1 MTCLITIATKDS
13 GPSTFKETKTTFTS
27 FPSTNTTSTISTTT
41 TTLNGKDNTPK
52 PFLFNSTTA
61 PSSLTSTSNKAA
73 LKREL
78 SDLNKNFIDK
88 LHGAMDKE
96 SSVNLAQVFNK
107 YTESRLKI
115 KKSHS
120 GSSAK
125 DTSEPK
131 KFLFSSTT
139 TSSSLFSTKPVVF
152 GGFGATSDKPVELF
166 TGRKLSVDKSVGLFT
181 GRKQSEDDND
191 DDEYNRQSE
200 EWEAQQEFEGHYNGG
215 EEDEYEEVDENDE
228 NDYIQDDE
236 EERDHDE
243 AEEAEEEEPKPK
255 SIGGFNFGVTEA
267 AKPKPAAFNFGVTF
281 PSSTTTSSTT
291 TITTTTATS
300 GFGGAF
306 SSGGFGGSTGGAFG
320 GFSSKGSS
328 DSAPKTSTPGWS
340 FGQVTTSGATSQS
353 TSAPTSTPSLF
364 STPSNPFSSASSS
377 ITPAP
382 FAPAKPFSFNVPGA
396 STAATTTP
404 APFSGFQVPK
414 ATVASSN
421 EAESDKMPDETKSE
435 LQGDREGEE
444 DEKTVFEV
452 KAKLYA
458 IEGGENKDKG
468 VGQFRVNEN
477 GETKKRRMIMRSTGL
492 GQLMLNSKFFF
503 LFSVGWEEEKT
514 QVLLSCF

>member
-1 MTCLITIATKDS
+1 MACLIIIATKDS
-13 GPSTFKETKTTFTS
+13 GSSTLKETKTTFTS
-27 FPSTNTTSTISTTT
+27 FPSTNTTSTTTAIT
-41 TTLNGKDNTPK
+41 TTLNGKDNTPSFK
-52 PFLFNSTTA
+52 PTTA

-73 LKREL
+73 LKRQL
-78 SDLNKNFIDK
+78 SDLNSNFIDK
-88 LHGAMDKE
+88 LQGAMNKD

-115 KKSHS
+115 KRLLS

-131 KFLFSSTT
+131 KSLFSSTT
-139 TSSSLFSTKPVVF
+139 TTSSSPFSTKPVVF

-166 TGRKLSVDKSVGLFT
+166 TSRKLSVDKSVGLFT
-181 GRKQSEDDND
+181 GRKLSDDDND
-191 DDEYNRQSE
+191 DDEYNRVSE
-200 EWEAQQEFEGHYNGG
+200 EWEAQQEFVGHYNGG
-215 EEDEYEEVDENDE
+215 EEDEYEEADENDE

-236 EERDHDE
+236 EERDVDE
-243 AEEAEEEEPKPK
+243 AEEAEEEKPKPK
-255 SIGGFNFGVTEA
+255 PFGGFNFGVTEA

-291 TITTTTATS
+291 ATTTTTTS

-306 SSGGFGGSTGGAFG
+306 SSGGFGASTGGAFG

-328 DSAPKTSTPGWS
+328 DSAPKTSTPSWS
-340 FGQVTTSGATSQS
+340 FGQVTSSGAPSLS
-353 TSAPTSTPSLF
+353 TSAPATPPSLF

-382 FAPAKPFSFNVPGA
+382 FAPAKPFSFAVPG
-396 STAATTTP
+396 TATAATAATATTTP
-404 APFSGFQVPK
+404 APFTGFQVPK
-414 ATVASSN
+414 APAAASSN
-421 EAESDKMPDETKSE
+421 EAESDKMPDDTKSE

-468 VGQFRVNEN
+468 VGQFRVNVN
-477 GETKKRRMIMRSTGL
+477 GETKKRRMIMRSAGL
-492 GQLMLNSKFFF
+492 GQLMLNSKFLSF
-503 LFSVGWEEEKT
+503 LFFGWLRKHT
-514 QVLLSCF
+514 GSAF